1 MDPEKKPHIVN
12 LKDEKTFE
20 FIFRSHYAQ
29 LASFAI
35 GYVGDKDEAEE
46 IVQETFSKIWTRHE
60 ILEIKTS
67 IKSYLYGAI
76 RNACL
81 NYLKHQA
88 IKQKYVERQ
97 SGMNPSQTTDFLE
110 LDELTEK
117 IKKGMDKLPKKCRE
131 IFELS
136 RYEGLRYQE
145 IADHLGLSIKTVE
158 NQMGNAL
165 RILREE
171 LGEYQPFVLWLMA
184 DMGVNLKMVVQV
196 LGT

>member
-1 MDPEKKPHIVN
+1 MDPEKQTQIVN

-20 FIFRSHYAQ
+20 FIFRTYYAQ
-29 LASFAI
+29 LAAFAA
-35 GYVGDKDEAEE
+35 GYVRDRDEAEE
-46 IVQETFSKIWTRHE
+46 IVQETFSKIWSRHE
-60 ILEIKTS
+60 TLEIRTT
-67 IKSYLYGAI
+67 IKSYFFGAV

-88 IKQKYVERQ
+88 IEQKYVDRQ
-97 SGMNPSQTTDFLE
+97 MHQLQPQSVDFLE

-117 IKKGMDKLPKKCRE
+117 IQKGMDRLPPKCRE

-136 RYEGLRYQE
+136 RHEGLKYQE

-165 RILREE
+165 RILRDE
-171 LGEYQPFVLWLMA
+171 LGEYLPMVLILIY
-184 DMGVNLKMVVQV
+184 DVGVNLELVVEV
-196 LGT
+196 VGA

>member
-29 LASFAI
+29 LAGFAV
-35 GYVGDKDEAEE
+35 GYVGDRDEAEE
-46 IVQETFSKIWTRHE
+46 IVQEMFSRIWIRHE
-60 ILEIKTS
+60 TLEIRTS
-67 IKSYLYGAI
+67 IKSYLFGAV

-88 IKQKYVERQ
+88 IKQKYVDRQ
-97 SGMNPSQTTDFLE
+97 LHQDQPEPTDFLE
-110 LDELTEK
+110 LDELTER
-117 IKKGMDKLPKKCRE
+117 IQKGMDRLPKKCRE

-136 RYEGLRYQE
+136 RYEGLKYQE

-171 LGEYQPFVLWLMA
+171 LGEYLPIALLLMA
-184 DMGVNLKMVVQV
+184 DMGVNLKLVVEA
-196 LGT
+196 LGA